1 MAIDPYSRMGFKI
14 QDQMKYEDY
23 KIEMH
28 EAKKEAEYFELNKGK
43 RRVLLKPIIEKL
55 AQQAT
60 SSESYRVVSIS
71 GAVKVPGDY
80 PLVDNATYQDLIDL
94 AGGYSD
100 DAYIE
105 SAELR
110 ETVIAGSGS
119 MKINTFDIDL
129 ESESKKY

>member
-1 MAIDPYSRMGFKI
+1 M
-14 QDQMKYEDY
+14 
-23 KIEMH
+23 
-28 EAKKEAEYFELNKGK
+28 
-43 RRVLLKPIIEKL
+43 KPIIEKL

-129 ESESKKY
+129 ESESKILKSRDHLHVRSIKDWSATDSVELKGEVAYLAYILSARMKNYHLL